1 MTEPITLTSAILR
14 VCVELR
20 PGMHGSGT
28 AVPAGAGGPVIANY
42 SDLYPTCRK
51 EAL

>member
-1 MTEPITLTSAILR
+1 MTEPITLTPAILR

-20 PGMHGSGT
+20 P
-28 AVPAGAGGPVIANY
+28 NC

>member
-20 PGMHGSGT
+20 PGMHSSGT
-28 AVPAGAGGPVIANY
+28 AVPTGAGWRLFDHVQ
-42 SDLYPTCRK
+42 
-51 EAL
+51 EAGR